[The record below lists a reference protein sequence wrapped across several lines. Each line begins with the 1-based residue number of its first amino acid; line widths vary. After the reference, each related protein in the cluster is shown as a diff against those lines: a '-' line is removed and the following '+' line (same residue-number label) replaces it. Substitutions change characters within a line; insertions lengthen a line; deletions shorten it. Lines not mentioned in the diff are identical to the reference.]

1 MATKNK
7 ESRER
12 NGAGWRMA
20 AGASEDPGEDLQMA
34 PSEQKEAGAS
44 EGQVQLRGRANE
56 KVNKELVQMGLAG
69 WMQRAPSS
77 TGRMAASGE
86 DRLSL
91 AFPGSEGDVPTMAA
105 KTNSWGRKMRF

>member
-1 MATKNK
+1 
-7 ESRER
+7 
-12 NGAGWRMA
+12 
-20 AGASEDPGEDLQMA
+20 MA

-69 WMQRAPSS
+69 WRQRPPSS

-86 DRLSL
+86 DRLSS
-91 AFPGSEGDVPTMAA
+91 AFPEVKG
-105 KTNSWGRKMRF
+105 MRPP